1 MNTRWNPFVKQLVII
16 GLLIGAIWL
25 LARVSAVLT
34 PLILAFLLA
43 YLVSLPAG
51 WLLRHTGWPR
61 SLVVALSEL
70 IVVLLLLTVPAAI
83 MPSLVNTLIGFTNT
97 LITIIQELLE
107 ATPKPLTLTP
117 TLTLDLG
124 PYYEPI
130 NQWLRSMAGPDL
142 RAIQNLQNL
151 LRPVATGAAGLLRG
165 AVSGI
170 VWLLLVLVVS
180 FYIVRDGPRLAR
192 VTWRA
197 LPPAWRPEL
206 GQLWRELAQIWDAF
220 VRGQLILGAIVGL
233 IVWLTMTFLG
243 VRNAPALG
251 LLSAIMEFV
260 PAVGPVLAAIPGVVL
275 ALFLGSAWL
284 PLPNPWFAVLVAAV
298 YFLIQQIEN
307 YYLLPHVVGSRIR
320 LHPAIVIIGA
330 LAGAQLGGVL
340 GILLAAPAIAVG
352 RLLLSYVFHKLTDT
366 PPFPKPEAPPDRA
379 AQWRELVQQHN
390 VNAILFDLDGT
401 LIETDDHLEARLARW
416 PAFLAQRVSE
426 ETRRRLARRWLM
438 FGEGFVNSFVT
449 LLDTLHLDEL
459 VLRWGDRLQ
468 RLGGMR
474 DREHFVAVDGT
485 PEMLRGL
492 SQRYRLGIVTSRN
505 ARDAVTYLTQFG
517 LTSYV
522 AAVITRDDTRRLKPH
537 PAPIRMAAETLG
549 VPVTQCVMVGDT
561 GVDVRAAKA
570 AGALAVGVL
579 CGFGERED
587 FGDADLVLES
597 TARLDGWLPEP

>member
-1 MNTRWNPFVKQLVII
+1 MNTRWNPFIKQLVII
-16 GLLIGAIWL
+16 GLVVGAVWL
-25 LARVSAVLT
+25 LARVSAILA

-51 WLLRHTGWPR
+51 WLLRRTGWPR

-70 IVVLLLLTVPAAI
+70 VVVVLLLTVPAAV
-83 MPSLVNTLIGFTNT
+83 MPSVVNTLIGFTNS

-107 ATPKPLTLTP
+107 ATPKPLTLSP

-130 NQWLRSMAGPDL
+130 NQWLRGLVGPDL

-165 AVSGI
+165 AVSGV
-170 VWLLLVLVVS
+170 VWLILILVVS
-180 FYIVRDGPRLAR
+180 FYIVRDGPRLTRA
-192 VTWRA
+192 VWRS
-197 LPPAWRPEL
+197 LPPSWRPEL
-206 GQLWRELAQIWDAF
+206 AHLWRELTQIWDAF
-220 VRGQLILGAIVGL
+220 VRGQLILGVIVGL
-233 IVWLTMTFLG
+233 LVWITMTFLG

-251 LLSAIMEFV
+251 LISGLLEFV
-260 PAVGPVLAAIPGVVL
+260 PAVGPVLAAIPGVAL
-275 ALFLGSAWL
+275 ALFLGSSWL
-284 PLPNPWFAVLVAAV
+284 PLPNLWFAVLVAVV

-320 LHPAIVIIGA
+320 LHPAVVIVGA

-340 GILLAAPAIAVG
+340 GILLAAPTIAAG
-352 RLLLSYVFHKLTDT
+352 RLILGYVFHKLTDT
-366 PPFPKPEAPPDRA
+366 PPFPEPEVPPEPKVL
-379 AQWRELVQQHN
+379 WRELVQRHD

-401 LIETDDHLEARLARW
+401 LIETDDHLEERLARW
-416 PAFLAQRVSE
+416 PAFLARRVPVE
-426 ETRRRLARRWLM
+426 RRKRLARRLLM
-438 FGEGFVNSFVT
+438 FGEVFANGLVT
-449 LLDTLHLDEL
+449 ALDALHLDGI
-459 VLRWGDRLQ
+459 VFRWGDRLQ

-474 DREHFVAVDGT
+474 DREHFQAVEGT
-485 PEMLRGL
+485 PEMLRNL
-492 SQRYRLGIVTSRN
+492 AQRYRLGIVTSRN
-505 ARDAVTYLTQFG
+505 AHDAVTYLTQFG
-517 LTSYV
+517 LTCHV
-522 AAVITRDDTRRLKPH
+522 GAVITRDDTRRLKPH

-561 GVDVRAAKA
+561 NVDVRAAKA

-587 FGDADLVLES
+587 FAEADLILDS
-597 TARLDGWLPEP
+597 TAQLDGWLAEP